1 MDKTTFRKFAKLVG
15 NEADLVSLANEKYD
29 EDMPPNWDE
38 MSPEDQAAWKEK
50 HMMTNEQN
58 EPAARTATPA
68 VASNAQTAQP
78 AKVEVPA
85 EITQLTGLIK
95 EVGGVDALKTLLVN
109 AAKVSVTAQ
118 ATEDQERATLTAR
131 VKANSAEFADDELKG
146 MPIGTL
152 RKVANSLQPI
162 AVDYSGFAP
171 RMTANLADQI
181 APRPSLLI
189 KTKEA

>member
-15 NEADLVSLANEKYD
+15 NEADLKPLANEYD
-29 EDMPPNWDE
+29 ESMPENWDE
-38 MSPEDQAAWKEK
+38 MSEEEQAAWKEK
-50 HMMTNEQN
+50 HMVANEDKPTP
-58 EPAARTATPA
+58 PAATPA
-68 VASNAQTAQP
+68 VTSNAQAAPP

-85 EITQLTGLIK
+85 EITQLAGLVK

-109 AAKVSVTAQ
+109 AAKISVSAQ
-118 ATEDQERATLTAR
+118 AEEDLERASLTAK
-131 VKANSAEFADDELKG
+131 VKANSVEFGDEELKE

-162 AVDYSGFAP
+162 TVDYSAVAP
-171 RMTANLADQI
+171 RTVANKADQI

-189 KTKEA
+189 KTQGG